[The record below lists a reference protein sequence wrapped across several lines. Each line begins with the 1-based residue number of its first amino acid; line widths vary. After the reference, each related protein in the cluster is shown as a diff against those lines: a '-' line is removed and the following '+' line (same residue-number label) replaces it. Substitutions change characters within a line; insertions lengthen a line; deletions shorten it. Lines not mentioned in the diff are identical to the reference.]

1 MAFVMGIVTMVRL
14 SRSMPR
20 KLSEAALYGGQLYYP
35 NPMITGHAAQLPPPI
50 TSADYFS
57 MMKRMAELE
66 DKVSFLIGKP
76 AVMPPEKEE
85 MLNAALSRVCTLE
98 EELSA
103 AKKVHTYSLVILNSN
118 PEEADEEHVFVTVP
132 EF

>member
-20 KLSEAALYGGQLYYP
+20 KLSEAAIYGGQVYYA
-35 NPMITGHAAQLPPPI
+35 NPMITGHASQLPPPI

-57 MMKRMAELE
+57 MMKRMADLE
-66 DKVSFLIGKP
+66 EKVSVLSLKP

-85 MLNAALSRVCTLE
+85 MLNASLSGVCTLE

-103 AKKVHTYSLVILNSN
+103 AKKALEQALDKQQ
-118 PEEADEEHVFVTVP
+118 EL
-132 EF
+132 